1 MMSNMECPFCSV
13 PCGTKWCP
21 YNEQED
27 TEGKVKRSDMRK
39 IIYETLESGWSHP
52 EANAKLAED
61 ILVAIERAGMLP
73 PIAFLPKLKISDNA
87 WESEQDG

>member
-1 MMSNMECPFCSV
+1 MAKCPFCIV
-13 PCGTKWCP
+13 ECGRSWCP
-21 YNEQED
+21 YNEPEED
-27 TEGKVKRSDMRK
+27 TEAKVKRSDMRK
-39 IIYETLESGWSHP
+39 IIFETLESGWSHP